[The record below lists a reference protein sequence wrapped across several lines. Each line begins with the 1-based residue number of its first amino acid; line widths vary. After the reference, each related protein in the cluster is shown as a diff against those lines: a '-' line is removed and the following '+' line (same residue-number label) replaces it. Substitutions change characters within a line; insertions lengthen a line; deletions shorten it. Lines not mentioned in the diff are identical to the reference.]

1 MYAGQSSISSSDD
14 SDFERMLVDAV
25 MNGDAAR
32 LVKSL
37 EAATDPQEL
46 LNKKISLARPTN
58 HSFGKAAT
66 LLQLASYRTRGDGD
80 TVSVLLD
87 AGAEIDI
94 HSACGL
100 GMTDRIAEI
109 LDNSPDDVSK
119 QVDTYYP
126 LQFAITGKRVESIDC
141 LMLHGDDPNRNLKKV
156 AYFGWEDEV
165 VDCDY
170 TPWKPIH
177 MASLY
182 SFDASRVPVAECLA
196 KHGADLNAVSP
207 LDGFRPIH
215 LVAMSNRVDMIKFL
229 SASGVDVDSRSQ
241 ECRVVKASS
250 ENDGPVAGFECTPL
264 MIACA
269 EGFLEATQ
277 CLIDLGADTT
287 ARNSDGKS
295 PADFAQQRFWNG
307 QPYDQI
313 LELLQR
319 HVSDGKS
326 D

>member
-1 MYAGQSSISSSDD
+1 MSAAQSYPDD
-14 SDFERMLVDAV
+14 SKFEQMLVDAV
-25 MNGDAAR
+25 MDGDAAY
-32 LVKSL
+32 LSKSL

-46 LNKKISLARPTN
+46 LNRKISLATPTD
-58 HSFGKAAT
+58 HSFGKDAT
-66 LLQLASYRTRGDGD
+66 LLQLATYRTRGDGN
-80 TVSVLLD
+80 TVSVLID
-87 AGAEIDI
+87 AGAKIDI

-109 LDNSPDDVSK
+109 LHNNPDAVSK
-119 QVDTYYP
+119 QVDTYCP
-126 LQFAITGKRVESIDC
+126 LQYAITGKRVESIDC

-165 VDCDY
+165 VDSNY

-182 SFDASRVPVAECLA
+182 GFDAPRVAVAECLA

-215 LVAMSNRVDMIKFL
+215 LVAMPNRVDMIRFL
-229 SASGVDVDSRSQ
+229 VAYDVDVDSRSQ
-241 ECRVVKASS
+241 KCSVIKPSS
-250 ENDGPVAGFECTPL
+250 ENDGPAAGFECTPL

-269 EGFLEATQ
+269 EGYLEATQ
-277 CLIDLGADTT
+277 CLLELGADVK
-287 ARNSDGKS
+287 ARNSEGKS
-295 PADFAQQRFWNG
+295 PADFAGQRFWKG

-313 LELLQR
+313 LELLRR
-319 HVSDGKS
+319 HGA
-326 D
+326 